1 MIYPIRINKYLA
13 EEKICS
19 RREADRLIKQGKVK
33 VNGTQAQLGEK
44 ICETDKITI
53 DGDLKNLVY
62 VAFNKPKGVVVH
74 SSQEGE
80 TSIKDI
86 LKLNFEVF
94 PLGRL
99 EKDSSGLVLL
109 TNDGRVTDRLLNP
122 EYHHEKKYK
131 VKLNKAMDEN
141 FIKSIEEGVELEDG
155 YVTGKCVLK
164 VINDFNF
171 LISSTESKNRQIKK
185 MCRVLNSGTADLE
198 VVRIMNIELSDLNPG
213 EYRMIEG
220 EELEDFLVMLGL

>member
-122 EYHHEKKYK
+122 EYHHEKENQDYYYSVCVIDRFGQICLTHRK
-131 VKLNKAMDEN
+131 VHLWEWGVGNALSTPGKSFDVCELNTKN
-141 FIKSIEEGVELEDG
+141 GNLTLGVMICADW
-155 YVTGKCVLK
+155 Y
-164 VINDFNF
+164 FP
-171 LISSTESKNRQIKK
+171 ESARIL
-185 MCRVLNSGTADLE
+185 MLNG
-198 VVRIMNIELSDLNPG
+198 VRKNIE
-213 EYRMIEG
+213 
-220 EELEDFLVMLGL
+220 

>member
-131 VKLNKAMDEN
+131 VK
-141 FIKSIEEGVELEDG
+141 
-155 YVTGKCVLK
+155 
-164 VINDFNF
+164 
-171 LISSTESKNRQIKK
+171 
-185 MCRVLNSGTADLE
+185 
-198 VVRIMNIELSDLNPG
+198 
-213 EYRMIEG
+213 
-220 EELEDFLVMLGL
+220 